1 MTSYDAYTY
10 CRDVKDTKEIRQLI
24 TDSNDAYFYCIDVKD
39 RKSMRKFIADDALID
54 ELNDIKLSKKDK

>member
-10 CRDVKDTKEIRQLI
+10 CR
-24 TDSNDAYFYCIDVKD
+24 DVKD